1 MRRMLFGLAVGLL
14 TFAGSAWADGPIV
27 RWDRVEGFGAVD
39 WTQIHVGPIWA
50 SRGRTVGGGT
60 VMLNLKTGFLS
71 FSIRGM
77 SNANQYANGPLGA
90 AAGGLWMGTVV
101 CDSTERF
108 GPFAFVDSEA
118 ILLKDGTGSFQGFV
132 VLPEGCK
139 QRPEEMV
146 FLIRHANPGPLYG
159 GFVAFGAGR
168 HIP

>member
-1 MRRMLFGLAVGLL
+1 MRKMLLAAVVGL
-14 TFAGSAWADGPIV
+14 FVFISSAWAEAPTV
-27 RWDRVEGFGAVD
+27 RWDRVEGLGAVD

-50 SRGRTVGGGT
+50 SRGRTVGAGN

-71 FSIRGM
+71 FRIEGM
-77 SNANQYANGPLGA
+77 SNGNQYANGPLGA
-90 AAGGLWMGTVV
+90 SGSGLLMGTVV

-118 ILLKDGTGSFQGFV
+118 ILVNEGTGSYQGFV
-132 VLPEGCK
+132 LLPEGCK